1 MKLLIRLL
9 IRFYQLVISPCIHW
23 IGGPGTGCR
32 YAPSCS
38 EYFLEA
44 VEKHGVISG
53 SVMGFRR
60 IFRCAPW
67 GGHGHD
73 PVPAAKGELAG
84 AELHNVSQDG

>member
-9 IRFYQLVISPCIHW
+9 IRFYQLVISPFIHW
-23 IGGPGTGCR
+23 IGGAGAGCR
-32 YAPSCS
+32 YTPSCS

-44 VEKHGVISG
+44 VEKHGVVSG
-53 SVMGFRR
+53 SVMGVKR

-73 PVPAAKGELAG
+73 PVPGTKEELTG
-84 AELHNVSQDG
+84 AELQNSSHNG